1 MIPSPFPSL
10 RLSASAV
17 TLSLMPAPRREQRE
31 EVVDAVL
38 QSRRYKHVAP
48 DLVRRLAGEELP
60 KSRNAADA
68 QKRTKRRLHQIFGAY
83 ADPLPYDKLIDKLQD
98 AHADAEQFKLVC
110 KQILPLHASTAE
122 RMKDLDRFYKPIFEI
137 TGRPAKIMD
146 LACGLNPLTIPWM
159 NLSPSTFYLA
169 TDIDTEM
176 VKFLDRFL
184 AIAPVHGEAR
194 VNDLV
199 AGPPGDD
206 ATIAFLFK
214 TVPCLQHQAKDLL
227 PILDEINASWLVI
240 SYPTKSLG
248 GRGGKGMV
256 QTYRDIMARILD
268 QRGWP
273 AEEIAF
279 PSEIVFV
286 VRKIKNQATDK
297 KQIQDG

>member
-1 MIPSPFPSL
+1 MM
-10 RLSASAV
+10 A
-17 TLSLMPAPRREQRE
+17 APRREQRE

-38 QSRRYKHVAP
+38 QSRRYKNVAP

-60 KSRNAADA
+60 KSKNAADA

-98 AHADAEQFKLVC
+98 AHADPEQFKRIC
-110 KQILPLHASTAE
+110 KEILPLHASTAE

-159 NLSPSTFYLA
+159 GLSPSTFYLA
-169 TDIDTEM
+169 TDIDTEL

-194 VNDLV
+194 ANDLV

-206 ATIAFLFK
+206 ATISFLFK
-214 TVPCLQHQAKDLL
+214 ALPCLQHQVPDLL
-227 PILDEINASWLVI
+227 PILDEINANWLVI
-240 SYPTKSLG
+240 SFPTRSLG
-248 GRGGKGMV
+248 GRSGKGMIA
-256 QTYRDIMARILD
+256 TYRQMMQQLVN
-268 QRGWP
+268 QRQWP
-273 AEEIAF
+273 AEEVAF
-279 PSEIVFV
+279 SSEIVFV
-286 VRKIKNQATDK
+286 VRKNAAPV
-297 KQIQDG
+297 G